1 MFVGLGHV
9 LRKASVAASPEHVRT
24 VAVASQVISITTFS
38 YCVWTGFLLWL
49 CCVGACAAS
58 ASCEALPGL
67 ARVKLKK
74 VTLGCIRMR
83 LTWLLFLVPGAH
95 PSGFRRQDR
104 AVRRKSCCRL
114 NQSQACHRTA
124 HNDVPFRGC
133 SQLASTVRVTKT
145 QRLPSW
151 RKTSE
156 ARACSD

>member
-1 MFVGLGHV
+1 MFVGFGHV
-9 LRKASVAASPEHVRT
+9 LPEASVAASPEHVRT
-24 VAVASQVISITTFS
+24 VVVASQVVSISTCS
-38 YCVWTGFLLWL
+38 CGVWTGFLLWL

-58 ASCEALPGL
+58 ASCEALRGL

-83 LTWLLFLVPGAH
+83 LAWLLFLVPGAH

-104 AVRRKSCCRL
+104 AVRSKSCCRL
-114 NQSQACHRTA
+114 SQSQACHTA
-124 HNDVPFRGC
+124 QNDVPFRGC